1 MSVSANDFKDV
12 MAQVATTVTVVTAKS
27 SDGPIGLTVSAFT
40 SVSVDP
46 PIVLVCIDKVVG
58 TIEAM
63 LEAPG
68 FTVNMMPEDSEDEA
82 MLFATHG
89 TDRFGSTKWQD
100 ARSPEAGPVL
110 ASAFAYFACATV
122 KRTEIGDHWVIF
134 GEVTAVGLPK
144 DGSMPLVWH
153 DRGFAK
159 VAR

>member
-12 MAQVATTVTVVTAKS
+12 MAQVATTVTVVTAES

-89 TDRFGSTKWQD
+89 ADRFG
-100 ARSPEAGPVL
+100 
-110 ASAFAYFACATV
+110 
-122 KRTEIGDHWVIF
+122 
-134 GEVTAVGLPK
+134 
-144 DGSMPLVWH
+144 
-153 DRGFAK
+153 
-159 VAR
+159 